1 MWGKYQVKQRA
12 ATARGKLM
20 ASESLVPRGELGN
33 RGQRVRRNGER
44 DSNGLADL
52 WLPMGCRVHRH
63 GLRKCALPTK
73 IY

>member
-1 MWGKYQVKQRA
+1 
-12 ATARGKLM
+12 M
-20 ASESLVPRGELGN
+20 ASKSLVPREALEN
-33 RGQRVRRNGER
+33 RRPRVRRNGER

-63 GLRKCALPTK
+63 GLRKCALQTR